1 MDETKARRYLAEADE
16 NIKKAEALISAQER
30 RIRKLDA
37 DGHPTAEAEKTLES
51 LKNSLRVVRDIRGQF
66 ARLSEQYLQFNS

>member
-30 RIRKLDA
+30 RIGKLDA

-51 LKNSLRVVRDIRGQF
+51 LKNSLWVLRDIRGQF
-66 ARLSEQYLQFNS
+66 ARLSEQYL